1 MTDAQALRH
10 QLRAAGYCP
19 VPLYGKEPPRY
30 GKNNKRKG
38 LKDWEQLWRDL
49 TPEQIDWWTEIWPD
63 AINTGVLCHFTP
75 TLDLDILNE
84 EAVRALEDH
93 VREHYED
100 SGYVL
105 PRIGLPPKRAIPFR
119 TEEPFK
125 KFTVNL
131 IAPNATADAKPEKIE
146 FLADGALV
154 VVAGIH
160 PDTKQPYHW
169 PRGEPGKIKLE
180 DLPYI
185 REAEARALVED
196 LVEILVRD
204 FGYKRAPSRPQQRQA
219 DSAPKL
225 DGGQSKGE
233 SDWTYLY
240 DNIRKGRELHD
251 SLRTLAAKMIA
262 CGTNSGA
269 AINQLRALMESSAA
283 PKDERWRARVS
294 EIPAAVDSAVAKYG
308 KQPEPAEPVVE
319 PKPSTSG
326 YTIDDAIKVFEKW
339 LILKDPTPFY
349 AVVGTVAA
357 NLLPGIPVWL
367 GLVAPPSSAKTELLD
382 SIMGLPYVRSSGTVT
397 TAALL
402 SGIPKKQQATNVKGG
417 LLKEI
422 GSFGILLLKDFGSIL
437 SMRPD
442 AKTEVF
448 AALREIFDGA
458 WTRHLGTEGGKTYT
472 WKGKLG
478 LIFGVT
484 GAIDVHYSA
493 DDVLGNRYLLCRLQ
507 PSKGQFRYA
516 LKHAGPVA
524 ETMRKQLAS
533 AIVQLFAAPRREPR
547 ALTEDEIDQLDDI
560 ISLAVCLRGAVTR
573 DRIKRELEYIHGA
586 EGTARMGQCL
596 ERLLAGLDSLGVDRT
611 IAFDVAKS
619 IALDSV
625 PPLRRRAYELLV
637 EHKTKSDSELKTA
650 EVAETLDL
658 PTNTVRR
665 ALEDLA
671 AYRLAR
677 RIKGGSGKAD
687 GWVARIPE

>member
-10 QLRAAGYCP
+10 QLRNAGYCP
-19 VPLYGKEPPRY
+19 IPLYGKEPPIY

-38 LKDWEQLWRDL
+38 LSGWEKLHDV
-49 TPEQIDWWTEIWPD
+49 TAEQIDLWTTMWPD
-63 AINTGVLCHFTP
+63 AINTGLLTFRMP

-84 EAVRALEDH
+84 DAVRTLEDH
-93 VREHYED
+93 VREHYEE
-100 SGYVL
+100 SGYIL
-105 PRIGLPPKRAIPFR
+105 PRIGLHPKRAIPFR

-146 FLADGALV
+146 FLGDGAQV
-154 VVAGIH
+154 AVAGIH
-160 PDTKQPYHW
+160 PDTQQPYHW
-169 PRGEPGKIKLE
+169 PRGQPGPIKLE
-180 DLPYI
+180 ELPYI
-185 REAEARALVED
+185 REAEAHALVEACI
-196 LVEILVRD
+196 EILVRD
-204 FGYKRAPSRPQQRQA
+204 FGYKRAPSRPGKRQA
-219 DSAPKL
+219 GNGGPVKAD
-225 DGGQSKGE
+225 GQS
-233 SDWTYLY
+233 DWAYLY
-240 DNIRKGRELHD
+240 DNIREGRELHD
-251 SLRTLAAKMIA
+251 SITLLAAKMIA

-269 AINQLRALMESSAA
+269 AINQLRALVDGSAA
-283 PKDERWRARVS
+283 PKDERWKARVR
-294 EIPAAVDSAVAKYG
+294 EIPDAVDSAVAKYG
-308 KQPEPAEPVVE
+308 KQPEPAPTAEV
-319 PKPSTSG
+319 KPPDSG
-326 YTIDDAIKVFEKW
+326 YSIDDALKVFEKW

-382 SIMGLPYVRSSGTVT
+382 SIMGLPFVRSSGTIT
-397 TAALL
+397 TASLL
-402 SGIPKKQQATNVKGG
+402 SGIPKKQQATNAKGG

-448 AALREIFDGA
+448 AALREVFDGA

-533 AIVQLFAAPRREPR
+533 AIVQLFAVPRREPR
-547 ALTEDEIDQLDDI
+547 ALTEEEIDQLDSI
-560 ISLAVCLRGAVTR
+560 ISLAVRLRGAVTR
-573 DRIKRELEYIHGA
+573 DRIKRELEYVHGA
-586 EGTARMGQCL
+586 EGTARIGQCL

-625 PPLRRRAYELLV
+625 PPLRRRAYELLL
-637 EHKTKSDSELKTA
+637 EQPTALKTPEIA
-650 EVAETLDL
+650 DALDL

-677 RIKGGSGKAD
+677 RIKGGTGKPD
-687 GWVARIPE
+687 SWQARPEE